1 MVRRKE
7 KKKVQK
13 TPDKGS
19 RYPVSRL
26 KGEIMRLLRK
36 GTPDL
41 SSSEKERDHFR
52 KGQEEKR
59 PTEKP
64 TTEKSIT
71 VVGPEKDLY
80 NSKRSWHFTHAH

>member
-1 MVRRKE
+1 
-7 KKKVQK
+7 
-13 TPDKGS
+13 
-19 RYPVSRL
+19 
-26 KGEIMRLLRK
+26 MRLLRK

-64 TTEKSIT
+64 TTEKSVT
-71 VVGPEKDLY
+71 VIGSEKDLC
-80 NSKRSWHFTHAH
+80 NSKRSWHFTHAHWHSAWHIIDAYYIFAEEKTPY